1 MPVPTPLNILLVED
15 SEDDLFFFRR
25 LFSKAGLTAPVAV
38 ATDGQK
44 AIDHLERAINPI
56 AVDRPPIPRLVFLD
70 LKLPL
75 KGGFEVLQWIR
86 AQPALASVVVMIL
99 SSSAE
104 ARDVAQAFAVG
115 AHGYLVKYPEPSVFV
130 DVVGK
135 VNAAPA
141 GADPGSLALPG
152 LRRPRSA

>member
-1 MPVPTPLNILLVED
+1 MSTPLSVLLVED

-25 LFSKAGLTAPVAV
+25 LFSKAGLTTPVAV

-44 AIDHLERAINPI
+44 AIDYLQRTIDPNSPDRA
-56 AVDRPPIPRLVFLD
+56 ATPRLVFLD

-86 AQPALASVVVMIL
+86 SQPALADVVVAIL

-104 ARDVAQAFAVG
+104 TRDVTQAFALG
-115 AHGYLVKYPEPSVFV
+115 AQGYLVKYPEPAVFADVMGRV
-130 DVVGK
+130 DATPMGTH
-135 VNAAPA
+135 VN
-141 GADPGSLALPG
+141 SISLPG
-152 LRRPRSA
+152 LPRPS

>member
-1 MPVPTPLNILLVED
+1 MPVPTSLTVLLVED

-25 LFSKAGLTAPVAV
+25 LFGKAGLAMPVAV

-44 AIDHLERAINPI
+44 AIDYLQRAVANSSES
-56 AVDRPPIPRLVFLD
+56 PPLPRLVFLD

-86 AQPALASVVVMIL
+86 AQPAFADLVVVIL

-104 ARDVAQAFAVG
+104 ARDVTQAFALG
-115 AHGYLVKYPEPSVFV
+115 AQGYLVKYPEPQVFV
-130 DVVGK
+130 DLIQRVG
-135 VNAAPA
+135 
-141 GADPGSLALPG
+141 ALPQG
-152 LRRPRSA
+152 TDLGALSLPGFSRPA